1 MQKSKISIF
10 PERTNKFVIENRE
23 HLVDMYLKAVE
34 GVNSVQFE
42 GCILASSQTVP
53 LFVSA

>member
-1 MQKSKISIF
+1 M
-10 PERTNKFVIENRE
+10 ENRE

-34 GVNSVQFE
+34 GVNSMKFE
-42 GCILASSQTVP
+42 GGILASSQTVL